1 MGQTFFVFQKFGQ
14 FFAHVRKGMILC
26 AFVLAVC
33 NVRHISA
40 QRLPGRVVPTQV
52 QTADSLLRRLP
63 SARDTARVEI
73 LDSLA
78 WIYRGTDFGQA
89 MKYAQQAAKEV
100 ALLGY
105 PRVRAE
111 NNNYLGVIYR
121 NVGSYAKAMECFIEA
136 RKIAEEYGYKRE
148 EGYALN
154 NIGDIY
160 KYQRRYD
167 DAKRF
172 VTLAIRTFE
181 QLRDSAGLYYC
192 YIRLGEITQSLSDYP
207 AALQSF
213 RQSLAYS
220 QALDDKVWKAGAL
233 NRIGQVYH
241 QQGFYAEALEAFF
254 PALAISESLLNDE
267 DEQALILIHIGQTY
281 LSAHQQDSA
290 TYYLQRGSELAT
302 RIGLKQH
309 IREASKALAEI
320 YTAKHDYAMA
330 LRFQTIQMAMNDSLF
345 SEAGRREI
353 ERLSAKYDME
363 KQQLVLD
370 SLSTEQKQER
380 FIGLVLVLGMVLL
393 LVSAGLLYRNI
404 RSERRAN
411 EEIVRQQCILEDQST
426 EIEMTNTTLQEQNRE
441 LEALNTE
448 KTELMGI
455 VAHDL
460 KNPIGAVR
468 GLAELIDSGTV
479 SASEMHETL
488 KQIIVTSDRML
499 ALVTNVLDSNRL
511 ELGGMRF
518 SIVEFDILP
527 VVEAT
532 CWQYAQAAEAKNITI
547 HYLPATASALAL
559 ADEQALMQVLDN
571 LFSNAIKYSPPKK
584 NVFVR
589 VSHLPFV
596 RSRSGGHSS
605 DANSSH
611 STDQVTN
618 SPMSNDTM
626 SNPPIS
632 NAQSTN
638 NYVRVEVQD
647 EGEGISRED
656 MKRLFGKFARLSARP
671 TAGEHSTGLGL
682 SIVKKMV
689 EAMNGRVWCE
699 SEAGKGATFIVELP
713 TKQHDF
719 PNGDLSVKQG
729 DSL

>member
-1 MGQTFFVFQKFGQ
+1 MYGRARVQ
-14 FFAHVRKGMILC
+14 FFLDSVPKLLTSSVSMKLTDLVFRLLGQLFVRRRTDIILC
-26 AFVLAVC
+26 VLVLVLC
-33 NVRHISA
+33 GIPQISA

-52 QTADSLLRRLP
+52 QTADSLLSRLP

-89 MKYAQQAAKEV
+89 MKYAQKAAREV
-100 ALLGY
+100 ASLGY

-121 NVGSYAKAMECFIEA
+121 NVGSYAKAMECFVEA

-167 DAKRF
+167 DARQF

-192 YIRLGEITQSLSDYP
+192 HIRLGEITQSLNNYP

-220 QALDDKVWKAGAL
+220 QALGDKVWKAGAL

-241 QQGFYAEALEAFF
+241 QQGLYAEALEAFF
-254 PALAISESLLNDE
+254 PALTISTAVMNDE
-267 DEQALILIHIGQTY
+267 DEQSLILIHIGQTY
-281 LSAHQQDSA
+281 LAAHQQDSA
-290 TYYLQRGSELAT
+290 TYYLRRGFELAT
-302 RIGLKQH
+302 RIGIKQH
-309 IREASKALAEI
+309 IREASKTLAEI
-320 YTAKHDYAMA
+320 YTAKHDYAVA
-330 LRFQTIQMAMNDSLF
+330 LQFQTIQMAMSDSLF

-363 KQQLVLD
+363 KQQLALD
-370 SLSTEQKQER
+370 ALSAEQKQER
-380 FIGLVLVLGMVLL
+380 FIGLALVLGVVLL

-411 EEIVRQQCILEDQST
+411 AEIVRQQRILEDQST

-468 GLAELIDSGTV
+468 GLAELVESDAVEGNDL
-479 SASEMHETL
+479 HEAV
-488 KQIIVTSDRML
+488 KQIILTSDRML
-499 ALVTNVLDSNRL
+499 ALVTNILDSNRL
-511 ELGGMRF
+511 ELGGMKF

-532 CWQYAQAAEAKNITI
+532 CWQYTQAAEAKKITI
-547 HYLPATASALAL
+547 HFLPEIPSAIVS
-559 ADEQALMQVLDN
+559 ADEQAVMQIMDN
-571 LFSNAIKYSPPKK
+571 LLSNAVKYSPHGK
-584 NVFVR
+584 NIFIRITNGIVEATDKR
-589 VSHLPFV
+589 VPQAS
-596 RSRSGGHSS
+596 
-605 DANSSH
+605 
-611 STDQVTN
+611 
-618 SPMSNDTM
+618 
-626 SNPPIS
+626 
-632 NAQSTN
+632 QSI
-638 NYVRVEVQD
+638 RLAVQD
-647 EGEGISRED
+647 EGPGLSD
-656 MKRLFGKFARLSARP
+656 DDKTKLFSKFARLSARP
-671 TAGEHSTGLGL
+671 TGGEHSTGLGL

-689 EAMNGRVWCE
+689 EALNGRVWCE
-699 SEAGKGATFIVELP
+699 SELGKGATFIVELP
-713 TKQHDF
+713 TTQHHSPSD
-719 PNGDLSVKQG
+719 GLSVKHG
-729 DSL
+729 NTL